1 MNKTDLLKEIQS
13 YKFSAY
19 DMLLYLDTH
28 SDDKKAF
35 ELFKSLV
42 KKYKELTTAY
52 ESQFGPLSPMS
63 ISESNTFNWL
73 DGAWAWEKGANA

>member
-13 YKFSAY
+13 YKFSSY

-42 KKYKELTTAY
+42 KKYKELAATY
-52 ESQFGPLSPMS
+52 EAQFGPLNPMS
-63 ISESNTFNWL
+63 VSNSNTFNWL
-73 DGAWAWEKGANA
+73 EEPWAWEKEANA